1 MKALRIRLTQ
11 TSANYRRE
19 ETIDNRMTY
28 PLPPYSTVI
37 GAIHKACG
45 FTSYHPMDISIQGD
59 YQSMQKEVYLDH
71 CILNSLQ
78 NDRGILIKMCNSQT
92 VSNGYVEVAA
102 AKKSQGNDF
111 RKGEYI
117 DVYHPE
123 YLDEYRALKDL
134 ADKIGAY
141 KKDKL
146 KPFLEHVKKHRQYLS
161 DLKKDLN
168 PSTEQTKIQ
177 ALSKQEAKWKTIEKN
192 VKRNVET
199 YEREH
204 YKYPIS
210 LFRTL
215 TTAPKTY
222 ETLYGITLILH
233 IHADDDTLDCIY
245 DHIDDLTSIGR
256 SEDFVNVEECSYTEL
271 KEIDNNYTCDMHMYI
286 PSNALSEAIDSDSI
300 NLNGQNGIP
309 GCGTNFLLNKDYV
322 LADNKRIFN
331 KKLVCYVSKF
341 NIFDAV
347 SGIYADDNSNI
358 VALV

>member
-71 CILNSLQ
+71 CISNFLQ

-92 VSNGYVEVAA
+92 ISNGYVKVAV

-134 ADKIGAY
+134 ADKIGSY

-146 KPFLEHVKKHRQYLS
+146 KPFLEHVKRHRQYLS

-168 PSTEQTKIQ
+168 PSTEQAKIQ
-177 ALSKQEAKWKTIEKN
+177 ALSKQGAKWKTIEKN

-233 IHADDDTLDCIY
+233 IHADDDTLACIY

-271 KEIDNNYTCDMHMYI
+271 REINCNCKCSNHIYMPLDTFNYAKKTHSINPNNHTDI
-286 PSNALSEAIDSDSI
+286 PSCVTAY
-300 NLNGQNGIP
+300 
-309 GCGTNFLLNKDYV
+309 LLNKDYI
-322 LADNKRIFN
+322 LKDNKRIFN
-331 KKLVCYVSKF
+331 KKLVCYMSKF
-341 NIFDAV
+341 NIFASV
-347 SGIYADDNSNI
+347 PGIYMDDCLNI

>member
-92 VSNGYVEVAA
+92 VSNGYVKVAA

-134 ADKIGAY
+134 ADPLLPVRAHGLVVLTKLIENMDPCAIARKMVLLQLFNVG
-141 KKDKL
+141 KKNFPL
-146 KPFLEHVKKHRQYLS
+146 V
-161 DLKKDLN
+161 
-168 PSTEQTKIQ
+168 
-177 ALSKQEAKWKTIEKN
+177 
-192 VKRNVET
+192 
-199 YEREH
+199 
-204 YKYPIS
+204 S
-210 LFRTL
+210 L
-215 TTAPKTY
+215 
-222 ETLYGITLILH
+222 
-233 IHADDDTLDCIY
+233 
-245 DHIDDLTSIGR
+245 
-256 SEDFVNVEECSYTEL
+256 
-271 KEIDNNYTCDMHMYI
+271 
-286 PSNALSEAIDSDSI
+286 
-300 NLNGQNGIP
+300 
-309 GCGTNFLLNKDYV
+309 
-322 LADNKRIFN
+322 
-331 KKLVCYVSKF
+331 
-341 NIFDAV
+341 
-347 SGIYADDNSNI
+347 
-358 VALV
+358 

>member
-204 YKYPIS
+204 YK
-210 LFRTL
+210 
-215 TTAPKTY
+215 
-222 ETLYGITLILH
+222 
-233 IHADDDTLDCIY
+233 
-245 DHIDDLTSIGR
+245 
-256 SEDFVNVEECSYTEL
+256 
-271 KEIDNNYTCDMHMYI
+271 
-286 PSNALSEAIDSDSI
+286 
-300 NLNGQNGIP
+300 
-309 GCGTNFLLNKDYV
+309 
-322 LADNKRIFN
+322 
-331 KKLVCYVSKF
+331 
-341 NIFDAV
+341 
-347 SGIYADDNSNI
+347 
-358 VALV
+358 